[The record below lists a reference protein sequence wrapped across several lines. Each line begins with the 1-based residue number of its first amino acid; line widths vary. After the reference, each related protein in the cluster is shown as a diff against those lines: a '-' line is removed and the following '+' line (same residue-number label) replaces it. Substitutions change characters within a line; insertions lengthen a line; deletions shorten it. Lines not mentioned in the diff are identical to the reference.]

1 MCKHICFYNL
11 LAAHIFD
18 KYVLVN
24 AKHLSLCKITHVI
37 FIVLEVFVNANL
49 NLHLPRPVANYNVL
63 LNSGVLQFYSVNY
76 LTV

>member
-1 MCKHICFYNL
+1 MSKYICFYNL
-11 LAAHIFD
+11 LAAHKFD

-49 NLHLPRPVANYNVL
+49 NLHLPRAPDGYRDAILFLKN
-63 LNSGVLQFYSVNY
+63 
-76 LTV
+76 